1 MKTAIKTLEAIRK
14 NNTLTANRIAFV
26 EIVSYLTDKIRNASE
41 YKEARAKLFTDK
53 GEAKTELTEA
63 IKAENYGYTVTATVR
78 KASERVDWKA
88 YALALGGT
96 EAEAKTQGYTTTTAG
111 STAIK
116 VAEIEQ

>member
-14 NNTLTANRIAFV
+14 NNTLTPNRIAFV
-26 EIVSYLTDKIRNASE
+26 EIVSHLTDKIRNTSE

-78 KASERVDWKA
+78 KASERIDWKA

-96 EAEAKTQGYTTTTAG
+96 EAEAKAQGYTTTTAG